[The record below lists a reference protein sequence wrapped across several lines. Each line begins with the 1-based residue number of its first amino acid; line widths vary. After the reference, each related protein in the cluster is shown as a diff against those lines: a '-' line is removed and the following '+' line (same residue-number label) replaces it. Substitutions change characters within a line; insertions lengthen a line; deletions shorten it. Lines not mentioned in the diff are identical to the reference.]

1 MQIIITASY
10 LALLLIAS
18 GFLLFS
24 LQEKAPKWVSSRNSK
39 QAIDGLTTNGV
50 LIMQPRN
57 GFTHQSEAT
66 HWKEV
71 SVCGGI
77 YSLRESRSA
86 QNPGSRV
93 RTIHDVAPLNRVP
106 RVGLANYELMT

>member
-1 MQIIITASY
+1 MN
-10 LALLLIAS
+10 L
-18 GFLLFS
+18 
-24 LQEKAPKWVSSRNSK
+24 LQEKAPKWMTTRNGK
-39 QAIDGLTTNGV
+39 KTIDGLTTNGV

-71 SVCGGI
+71 SVCGEI

-86 QNPGSRV
+86 QNPGAKVSF
-93 RTIHDVAPLNRVP
+93 A
-106 RVGLANYELMT
+106 